1 MGKIWMP
8 GGGGGGASSDD
19 CTLMRA
25 AVPKGLTAV
34 TADSNDEALEGTLD
48 TDTTLAD
55 SQALSGQ
62 TFLKWNP
69 QTKLFEKH
77 TGGMANKGAWNSR
90 LGINEKIMI
99 PAGYHNGSGY
109 VDQALTT
116 KGAATYTPG
125 RSNQVIGANQWLS
138 GAQTIMGDP
147 NLVSENIR
155 DGVTIFGTRG
165 NVQEYKTPS
174 VITNYNG
181 TVTGKD
187 SSQGKSASW
196 NSSASSANLTIR
208 MYQGAWA
215 IGRFTDGLN
224 LTGWKYIDCTFSSSS
239 YITESYFGIS
249 QNPNLTGISLTNS
262 IKLSAGSAQNI
273 KLNVG
278 ANNGVWYLYLAV
290 KDNFGVSAGSYS
302 GATTK
307 NVKLMTQ

>member
-1 MGKIWMP
+1 MAMGIWLP
-8 GGGGGGASSDD
+8 GGGGASSDD

-34 TADSNDEALEGTLD
+34 TADSDDEALEGTLD

-290 KDNFGVSAGSYS
+290 KDNFGVNAGSYS
-302 GATTK
+302 GATAK

>member
-1 MGKIWMP
+1 MAMGIWLP
-8 GGGGGGASSDD
+8 GGGGTDLD
-19 CTLMRA
+19 
-25 AVPKGLTAV
+25 VV
-34 TADSNDEALEGTLD
+34 TASAGDVLAGKVIVGPDGEPLTGTLSLSGNASD
-48 TDTTLAD
+48 G
-55 SQALSGQ
+55 QVLSGQ
-62 TFLKWNP
+62 TYYNTDAK
-69 QTKLFEKH
+69 TKR
-77 TGGMANKGAWNSR
+77 TGTMPNKEAVNQS
-90 LGINEKIMI
+90 LAINGSYTI
-99 PAGYHNGSGY
+99 PEGYHNGNGKVTQS
-109 VDQALTT
+109 VKT
-116 KGAATYTPG
+116 KGAQTFTPG
-125 RSNQVIGANQWLS
+125 RSNQSIGANQWLS

-302 GATTK
+302 GATAK